1 MKIAIRAIALIIF
14 SGSFLPLPGGLGA
27 QTTLNVGYGSTSGN
41 YVALWVAKDGG
52 IFEREELKVE
62 PIFIPSGTL
71 LTQALLSGD
80 VHIGFPN
87 GGQVIAAIAKG
98 ADLVIIGMAVGKMIF
113 SIMAPAKIRAVA
125 ELKGRKIGVTRFGS
139 ATDVSLH
146 VALKKSGLNPEKDV
160 VVLQMGSVPNI
171 MAALQNGSLDAGVLS
186 PPTHWQAEK
195 LGFKEL
201 LSITDLN
208 VAYPNPSIATSRRML
223 KEKEDAL
230 RRFMRGYQRG
240 IDRVKADKPFTKKVL
255 AKYTL
260 IRDGEILDKVYELY
274 ANKVIEPGG
283 RITIEALK
291 GAVEEQSQV
300 NPKIRDM
307 PLGAFYDDRFVR

>member
-1 MKIAIRAIALIIF
+1 MKPAMRATALT
-14 SGSFLPLPGGLGA
+14 FLLGCVFPLPVGAGA
-27 QTTLNVGYGSTSGN
+27 QTTLNVGYSSTSGN

-52 IFEREELKVE
+52 VFEREEIKVE

-98 ADLVIIGMAVGKMIF
+98 ADLTMIGMAVGKMIF

-125 ELKGRKIGVTRFGS
+125 ELKGKKIGVTRFGS

-160 VVLQMGSVPNI
+160 VVLQMGSIPNI

-208 VAYPNPSIATSRRML
+208 IAYPNPSITTNKRLL
-223 KEKEDAL
+223 KDKEDAL

-240 IDRVKADKPFTKKVL
+240 IDRVKADKPFTKRVL

-260 IRDGEILDKVYELY
+260 IRDDEIIDKVYELY
-274 ANKVIEPGG
+274 ANKVIEPAG

-291 GAVEEQSQV
+291 GAVEEQAQA

-307 PLGAFYDDRFVR
+307 PLQTFYDDRFVR

>member
-1 MKIAIRAIALIIF
+1 MKNVARAAVLVFIAGFF
-14 SGSFLPLPGGLGA
+14 STFAAA
-27 QTTLNVGYGSTSGN
+27 QTTLNVGYSSTSGN
-41 YVALWVAKDGG
+41 YAALWVAKDAG
-52 IFEREELKVE
+52 IFEREEIKVE

-98 ADLVIIGMAVGKMIF
+98 ADLTIIGVAVGKMIF
-113 SIMAPAKIRAVA
+113 SIMTSAKIRAVGD
-125 ELKGRKIGVTRFGS
+125 LKGKKIGVTRFGS

-146 VALKKSGLNPEKDV
+146 IALKKIGLNPDKEV
-160 VVLQMGSVPNI
+160 VVLQMGSIPNI
-171 MAALQNGSLDAGVLS
+171 MAGMQQGSLDAGVLS

-201 LSITDLN
+201 VSITDLN
-208 VAYPNPSIATSRRML
+208 IAYPNPSISVGKRTL
-223 KEKEDAL
+223 KDKEDAV
-230 RRFMRGYQRG
+230 RKFMRGYLRG
-240 IDRVKADKPFTKKVL
+240 LDRVKADKPFTKKVL

-260 IRDGEILDKVYELY
+260 IRDDEIIDKVYELY
-274 ANKVIEPGG
+274 AHKVLEPGG
-283 RITIEALK
+283 RITQEALR
-291 GAVEEQSQV
+291 GAVEEQSLA

-307 PLGAFYDDRFVR
+307 PLTAFYDDRFVR